1 VSFCLGYTRTHKCV
15 MHLHTCRFVCVHERE
30 CVNNDILVYVRHTY
44 TRHCF

>member
-1 VSFCLGYTRTHKCV
+1 

-44 TRHCF
+44 TQDIVFDTRTHVCI